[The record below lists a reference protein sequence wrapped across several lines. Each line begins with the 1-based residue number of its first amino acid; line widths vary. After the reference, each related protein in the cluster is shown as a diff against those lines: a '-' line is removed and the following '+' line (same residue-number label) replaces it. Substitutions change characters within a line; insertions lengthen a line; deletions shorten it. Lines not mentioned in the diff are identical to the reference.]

1 MIIPKKIKVWANIYH
16 IIIDDILEE
25 DGKQDTRDS
34 TIRIKKCLPQ
44 RQKELTLFHEIIHC
58 INNQMEEKEVEFL
71 AQALGQVLI
80 DNNLLK

>member
-1 MIIPKKIKVWANIYH
+1 M
-16 IIIDDILEE
+16 DDMLEE
-25 DGKQDTRDS
+25 ADGKQDTLDC

-44 RQKELTLFHEIIHC
+44 SQKEVTLLHELLHC
-58 INNQMEEKEVEFL
+58 INNQMAEKDIEFL